1 MPVAAI
7 IVLEAFL
14 DPVASISVRE
24 QGARGASVEGE
35 ARAHA
40 LEEEE
45 AGSEG
50 PHGHNRLWVNL
61 DPEGDFMV

>member
-7 IVLEAFL
+7 VVLEAFL
-14 DPVASISVRE
+14 DPITSISVRK
-24 QGARGASVEGE
+24 QGPRGASVEGE
-35 ARAHA
+35 AWAQA